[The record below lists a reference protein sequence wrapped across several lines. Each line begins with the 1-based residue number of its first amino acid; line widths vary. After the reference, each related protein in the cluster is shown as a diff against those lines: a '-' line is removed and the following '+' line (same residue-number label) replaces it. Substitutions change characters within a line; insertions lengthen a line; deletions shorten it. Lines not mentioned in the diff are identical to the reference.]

1 MARAIGGARSAL
13 CIARLLWLARIRHRR
28 RLDELWCR
36 PAGRLSPS
44 RRLRCTHPQGREA
57 GRPAGRAVHE
67 SGARHQSQDC
77 KGAGSHLPATAARP
91 RRRGDRMR
99 RRDFITLLGGASVA
113 WPLAARAQQ
122 AAMPVVG
129 FLSSASPDSYTIRLR
144 AFRQGLKEAGYVE
157 GQNVAIEY
165 RWAEGQNSR
174 LPVFAAELVHR
185 QVDVIVAGGGTPC
198 AVAAKAA
205 TGTIP
210 IIVEVAVD
218 PVAAGFVAS
227 LDKPGGNITGV
238 TNLNVEIGP
247 KRLELMHELLPSV
260 SVIGVLVNPANPA
273 LFEPFVQ
280 SLEAAAKRLRLE
292 LHVLNASDDR
302 DFEPVFAALDQLKA
316 GALVIGPDVFFNSH
330 IEQIAALAI
339 GHALPTVYQYR
350 PFVEAGGLL
359 SYGSDETETYH
370 LVGAYT
376 GRVLKGEKPA
386 NLPVVQSTKVELIIN
401 LKTAKALGLTVP
413 LPLAGRADE
422 VIE

>member
-1 MARAIGGARSAL
+1 
-13 CIARLLWLARIRHRR
+13 
-28 RLDELWCR
+28 
-36 PAGRLSPS
+36 
-44 RRLRCTHPQGREA
+44 
-57 GRPAGRAVHE
+57 
-67 SGARHQSQDC
+67 
-77 KGAGSHLPATAARP
+77 
-91 RRRGDRMR
+91 MR
-99 RRDFITLLGGASVA
+99 RREVITLLCGAVAA
-113 WPLAARAQQ
+113 WPITVSAQQ
-122 AAMPVVG
+122 SAMPVIG
-129 FLSSASPDSYTIRLR
+129 FLSSASPDSYAIRLR

-218 PVAAGFVAS
+218 PVAVGFVAS

-260 SVIGVLVNPANPA
+260 TVIGVLVNPSNPA

-280 SLEAAAKRLRLE
+280 SLEAAANRLGLV
-292 LHVLNASDDR
+292 LHVLNASTDR

-339 GHALPTVYQYR
+339 GHALPAVYQYR

-376 GRVLKGEKPA
+376 GRVLRGEKPA

-401 LKTAKALGLTVP
+401 LKTAKALGLTIP
-413 LPLAGRADE
+413 LPLLGRADE

>member
-1 MARAIGGARSAL
+1 M
-13 CIARLLWLARIRHRR
+13 
-28 RLDELWCR
+28 
-36 PAGRLSPS
+36 
-44 RRLRCTHPQGREA
+44 
-57 GRPAGRAVHE
+57 
-67 SGARHQSQDC
+67 
-77 KGAGSHLPATAARP
+77 K
-91 RRRGDRMR
+91 

-129 FLSSASPDSYTIRLR
+129 FLSSTSPDSYAIRLR

-165 RWAEGQNSR
+165 RWAEGQNNR
-174 LPVFAAELVHR
+174 LPVLAAELVHR

-218 PVAAGFVAS
+218 PVAIGFVAS

-260 SVIGVLVNPANPA
+260 TVIGVLVNPANPA

-280 SLEAAAKRLRLE
+280 SLEAAANRLGLE
-292 LHVLNASDDR
+292 LHVLNASTDR
-302 DFEPVFAALDQLKA
+302 DFDPVFAALVQLKA

-330 IEQIAALAI
+330 IEQIAALAF
-339 GHALPTVYQYR
+339 GHALPAVYQYR

-376 GRVLKGEKPA
+376 GRILKGEKPA

-401 LKTAKALGLTVP
+401 LKTAKAFGLTIP
-413 LPLAGRADE
+413 LTLLGRADE

>member
-1 MARAIGGARSAL
+1 M
-13 CIARLLWLARIRHRR
+13 
-28 RLDELWCR
+28 
-36 PAGRLSPS
+36 
-44 RRLRCTHPQGREA
+44 
-57 GRPAGRAVHE
+57 
-67 SGARHQSQDC
+67 
-77 KGAGSHLPATAARP
+77 K
-91 RRRGDRMR
+91 

-129 FLSSASPDSYTIRLR
+129 FLSSTSPDSYAIRLR

-157 GQNVAIEY
+157 GQNLAIEY
-165 RWAEGQNSR
+165 RWAEGQNNR
-174 LPVFAAELVHR
+174 LPVLAAELVHR

-218 PVAAGFVAS
+218 PVAIGFVAS

-260 SVIGVLVNPANPA
+260 TVIGVLVNPANPA

-280 SLEAAAKRLRLE
+280 SLEAAANRLGLE
-292 LHVLNASDDR
+292 LHVLNASTDR
-302 DFEPVFAALDQLKA
+302 DFDPVFAALVQLKA

-330 IEQIAALAI
+330 IEQIAALAF
-339 GHALPTVYQYR
+339 GHALPAVYQYR

-376 GRVLKGEKPA
+376 GRILKGEKPA

-401 LKTAKALGLTVP
+401 LKTAKAFGLTIP
-413 LPLAGRADE
+413 LTLLGRADE

>member
-1 MARAIGGARSAL
+1 
-13 CIARLLWLARIRHRR
+13 
-28 RLDELWCR
+28 
-36 PAGRLSPS
+36 
-44 RRLRCTHPQGREA
+44 
-57 GRPAGRAVHE
+57 
-67 SGARHQSQDC
+67 
-77 KGAGSHLPATAARP
+77 
-91 RRRGDRMR
+91 MR
-99 RRDFITLLGGASVA
+99 RRDFITLLGGTAFA

-129 FLSSASPDSYTIRLR
+129 FLSSTSPDSYAIRLR

-165 RWAEGQNSR
+165 RWAEGQNNR
-174 LPVFAAELVHR
+174 LPVLAAELVHR

-218 PVAAGFVAS
+218 PVAIGFVAS

-260 SVIGVLVNPANPA
+260 TVIGVLVNPANPA

-280 SLEAAAKRLRLE
+280 SLEAAANRLGLE
-292 LHVLNASDDR
+292 LHVLNASTDR
-302 DFEPVFAALDQLKA
+302 DFDPVFAALVQLKA

-330 IEQIAALAI
+330 IEQIAALAF
-339 GHALPTVYQYR
+339 GHALPAVYQYR

-376 GRVLKGEKPA
+376 GRILKGEKPA

-401 LKTAKALGLTVP
+401 LKTAKAFGMTIPLT
-413 LPLAGRADE
+413 LLGRADE

>member
-1 MARAIGGARSAL
+1 
-13 CIARLLWLARIRHRR
+13 
-28 RLDELWCR
+28 
-36 PAGRLSPS
+36 
-44 RRLRCTHPQGREA
+44 
-57 GRPAGRAVHE
+57 
-67 SGARHQSQDC
+67 
-77 KGAGSHLPATAARP
+77 
-91 RRRGDRMR
+91 MR
-99 RRDFITLLGGASVA
+99 RREFITLLGGAAA

-122 AAMPVVG
+122 PAMPVVG
-129 FLSSASPDSYTIRLR
+129 FLSSASPASYAIRLR

-165 RWAEGQNSR
+165 RWAEGQNNR

-205 TGTIP
+205 TATIP

-218 PVAAGFVAS
+218 PVAIGLVAR

-260 SVIGVLVNPANPA
+260 TVIGVLVNPANPA

-280 SLEAAAKRLRLE
+280 SLEAAANRLGLE
-292 LHVLNASDDR
+292 LHVLNASTDR
-302 DFEPVFAALDQLKA
+302 DFDPVFAALVQLKA

-339 GHALPTVYQYR
+339 GHALPAVYQYR

-401 LKTAKALGLTVP
+401 LKTAKALGLTIP
-413 LPLAGRADE
+413 LPLLGRADE
-422 VIE
+422 VVE

>member
-157 GQNVAIEY
+157 GQNAAIEY
-165 RWAEGQNSR
+165 GGAEAQNGR
-174 LPVFAAELVHR
+174 LAVVAPELVHR

-210 IIVEVAVD
+210 IIVVVAVD
-218 PVAAGFVAS
+218 PVAVGFVAS

-260 SVIGVLVNPANPA
+260 TVIGVLVNPSNPA

-302 DFEPVFAALDQLKA
+302 DFEPVFAALDQLKV

-330 IEQIAALAI
+330 IEQIAALTI

>member
-1 MARAIGGARSAL
+1 
-13 CIARLLWLARIRHRR
+13 
-28 RLDELWCR
+28 
-36 PAGRLSPS
+36 
-44 RRLRCTHPQGREA
+44 
-57 GRPAGRAVHE
+57 
-67 SGARHQSQDC
+67 
-77 KGAGSHLPATAARP
+77 
-91 RRRGDRMR
+91 MR
-99 RRDFITLLGGASVA
+99 RREVITLLGGAVA
-113 WPLAARAQQ
+113 TWPIAVRAQQ
-122 AAMPVVG
+122 SAMPVIG
-129 FLSSASPDSYTIRLR
+129 FLSSASPASYAIRLR

-165 RWAEGQNSR
+165 RWAEGQNDR
-174 LPVFAAELVHR
+174 LPVLATELVYR

-260 SVIGVLVNPANPA
+260 TVIGVLVNPANPA

-280 SLEAAAKRLRLE
+280 SLEAAANRLRLE

-339 GHALPTVYQYR
+339 GHALPAVYQYR

-401 LKTAKALGLTVP
+401 LKTAKALGLTIP
-413 LPLAGRADE
+413 LPLLGRADE

>member
-1 MARAIGGARSAL
+1 
-13 CIARLLWLARIRHRR
+13 
-28 RLDELWCR
+28 
-36 PAGRLSPS
+36 
-44 RRLRCTHPQGREA
+44 
-57 GRPAGRAVHE
+57 
-67 SGARHQSQDC
+67 
-77 KGAGSHLPATAARP
+77 
-91 RRRGDRMR
+91 MR
-99 RRDFITLLGGASVA
+99 RRQFITLLGGAAVV
-113 WPLAARAQQ
+113 WPFAARAQQ
-122 AAMPVVG
+122 SAMPVIG
-129 FLSSASPDSYTIRLR
+129 FLSSASPDSYAIRLR

-165 RWAEGQNSR
+165 RWAEGQNDR
-174 LPVFAAELVHR
+174 LPVLATELVHR

-198 AVAAKAA
+198 AVAAKTA

-260 SVIGVLVNPANPA
+260 TVIGVLVNPANPA

-280 SLEAAAKRLRLE
+280 SLEAAANRLRLE
-292 LHVLNASDDR
+292 LHVLNASIDR

-339 GHALPTVYQYR
+339 GHALPAVYQYR

-401 LKTAKALGLTVP
+401 LKTAKALGLTIP
-413 LPLAGRADE
+413 LPLLGRADE